1 MESLSVMVTPIIL
14 SDVTRSMPDK
24 HGGRLKARLLR
35 RQSVTI
41 ISLDFWRLSVRL
53 FAFAQCCIYVVELG
67 ASRVLVSS
75 RDDDVSI
82 ISTELVSWGYYPQ
95 I

>member
-1 MESLSVMVTPIIL
+1 MMVTPSIL

-35 RQSVTI
+35 RLSVTI

-53 FAFAQCCIYVVELG
+53 FAFAQCCMWSNSAHRECSLAAG
-67 ASRVLVSS
+67 MM
-75 RDDDVSI
+75 
-82 ISTELVSWGYYPQ
+82 T
-95 I
+95 